1 MNNKKNKQKS
11 NWKLNKKNV
20 NINNFKDKNLKKKK
34 NNYLKNFPKL
44 FFLKKK
50 NALEDKTLCYF
61 VTL

>member
-44 FFLKKK
+44 FFL
-50 NALEDKTLCYF
+50 E
-61 VTL
+61 